1 MSELTD
7 SLISS
12 TIYSITIKAITPKQG
27 IDIIKKVLNDEK
39 QKSYEVGYDEGVVET
54 DSQSDAGY
62 GSDRKEAMNDL
73 D

>member
-1 MSELTD
+1 M
-7 SLISS
+7 
-12 TIYSITIKAITPKQG
+12 
-27 IDIIKKVLNDEK
+27 LNDEK